1 MIAQDTKILTHIGP
15 LSVKSISSAK
25 ILDPT
30 NRDCYGETQK
40 PQARIY
46 QGVYHTI
53 NAGFSR
59 SVIATGEQLFYI
71 RRKDIFGDLD
81 TPQWLPARDIEQGD
95 YICYPI
101 IKAQHTPD
109 VGILHDKNI
118 FYLLGRYAADGYALY
133 NSIVVG
139 GDITPRLTMSLNA
152 QNIESHCESAGL
164 LIENADLWRW
174 CVRHIGNCGKTIDAS
189 ILCLDKD
196 YLRHFIE
203 GYMDGNSERFD
214 DGIVF
219 IAKSYNMA
227 TGLAQCIAKVYGLP
241 TKIRPYTYA
250 DNKTMVEYN
259 VIMYTCNNTAAETN
273 HDGIWYEIKDKQS
286 EDGKIKMYD
295 IKGTYIANSLITK
308 DNEKEK
314 YF

>member
-1 MIAQDTKILTHIGP
+1 MIGKDTKILTHIGS

-25 ILDPT
+25 ILNPED
-30 NRDCYGETQK
+30 NNGYGEAQRPKTK
-40 PQARIY
+40 LFE
-46 QGVYHTI
+46 GMCYHI
-53 NAGFSR
+53 NAGYTR
-59 SVIATGEQLFYI
+59 DIIADDSQMFYV
-71 RRKDIFGDLD
+71 RRKNVLDDLGE
-81 TPQWLPARDIEQGD
+81 PQWLSIRDIEHGD
-95 YICYPI
+95 YVCYPI
-101 IKAQHTPD
+101 IKAQNKPD
-109 VGILHDKNI
+109 VDILQDENI

-133 NSIVVG
+133 NSLVVQG
-139 GDITPRLTMSLNA
+139 EVNPRLMVALNKLNIDCRSEDNGVLVESLP
-152 QNIESHCESAGL
+152 
-164 LIENADLWRW
+164 LWKW

-214 DGIVF
+214 DGVVF

-259 VIMYTCNNTAAETN
+259 VIMYTCNNTAAEADR
-273 HDGIWYEIKDKQS
+273 DGIWYEIKDKQS

-295 IKGTYIANSLITK
+295 IKGTYIANNLITK